1 MNGHAKR
8 VLVLTFA
15 LIGLGCAMVGLVLRD
30 VDPLASRQFL
40 NAALTALGTAG
51 VIASRH
57 D

>member
-15 LIGLGCAMVGLVLRD
+15 LIGLGCALVGLVLRD